1 MVTAEALGQNVD
13 SLIINRSSIH
23 RERSKLRKEQAINLR
38 QGFQKNLFNNSVI
51 HWDGK
56 LLPSLTSK
64 NLVDRLS
71 VIISCGNHEQLLV
84 VPKLLAGT
92 G

>member
-1 MVTAEALGQNVD
+1 MATAEALGQNVD
-13 SLIINRSSIH
+13 SLVINRSSIH

-38 QGFQKNLFNNSVI
+38 QGFQINLFNSSVI

-64 NLVDRLS
+64 K
-71 VIISCGNHEQLLV
+71 SCRSITSNYFMWKSRTTTRC
-84 VPKLLAGT
+84 P
-92 G
+92 